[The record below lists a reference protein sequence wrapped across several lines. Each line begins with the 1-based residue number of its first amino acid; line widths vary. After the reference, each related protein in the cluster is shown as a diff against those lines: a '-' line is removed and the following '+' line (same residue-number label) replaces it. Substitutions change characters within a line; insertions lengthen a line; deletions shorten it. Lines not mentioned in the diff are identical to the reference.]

1 MKKIFSVV
9 MILLILLN
17 MSIVFAEEYYVQVG
31 AFESEAK
38 AIKYTK
44 YLNDIGYTAVMIPV
58 YDLHKVFLGPY
69 ETEEEARADLSR
81 YKDSGGDAF
90 FVIGSQM
97 YYQRPKVEETVE
109 VEDEGESIDDT
120 STEQQDETAEATEDL
135 EVDSSDVT
143 VEEEVNLP
151 EETVEEE
158 VESSDET
165 EDEAS
170 VDEDISESEVE
181 SVDVNETI
189 VTRVV
194 EQPEV
199 ETPRYKI
206 FTIMLIVVLWVLF
219 IAVVVV
225 VRLKQ
230 SKNG

>member
-9 MILLILLN
+9 MILLLLMN

-58 YDLHKVFLGPY
+58 YDLYKVFLGPY
-69 ETEEEARADLSR
+69 ESEEKARADLKQ
-81 YKDSGGDAF
+81 YKENGSDAF

-97 YYQRPKVEETVE
+97 YYQRPEVDETPEIQNE
-109 VEDEGESIDDT
+109 VVDSTDDT
-120 STEQQDETAEATEDL
+120 STETEENITEIVDEVVEVETDSGDETDDEVFDEDDL
-135 EVDSSDVT
+135 E
-143 VEEEVNLP
+143 N
-151 EETVEEE
+151 E
-158 VESSDET
+158 VEP
-165 EDEAS
+165 
-170 VDEDISESEVE
+170 
-181 SVDVNETI
+181 VDVNETI

-194 EQPEV
+194 EQTEV

>member
-9 MILLILLN
+9 MILLLLMN

-58 YDLHKVFLGPY
+58 YDLYKVYLGPY
-69 ETEEEARADLSR
+69 ETEEKARADLKQ
-81 YKDSGGDAF
+81 YKENGSDAF

-97 YYQRPKVEETVE
+97 YYQRPEVDEAVEIQIEKVDLIDETSTETEENITETVDEVVE
-109 VEDEGESIDDT
+109 VETDSG
-120 STEQQDETAEATEDL
+120 DETDDEVFDEDDL
-135 EVDSSDVT
+135 E
-143 VEEEVNLP
+143 N
-151 EETVEEE
+151 E
-158 VESSDET
+158 VEP
-165 EDEAS
+165 
-170 VDEDISESEVE
+170 
-181 SVDVNETI
+181 VDVNETI

-194 EQPEV
+194 EQTEV

>member
-9 MILLILLN
+9 MILLLLMN

-58 YDLHKVFLGPY
+58 YDLYKVFLGPY
-69 ETEEEARADLSR
+69 ETEEKARADLKQ
-81 YKDSGGDAF
+81 YKENGSDAF

-97 YYQRPKVEETVE
+97 YYQRPEVDEAVEIQIEKVDLIDETSTETEENITETVDEVVE
-109 VEDEGESIDDT
+109 VETDSG
-120 STEQQDETAEATEDL
+120 DETDDEVFDEDDL
-135 EVDSSDVT
+135 E
-143 VEEEVNLP
+143 N
-151 EETVEEE
+151 E
-158 VESSDET
+158 VEP
-165 EDEAS
+165 
-170 VDEDISESEVE
+170 
-181 SVDVNETI
+181 VDVNETI

-194 EQPEV
+194 EQTEV

>member
-143 VEEEVNLP
+143 VEEEI
-151 EETVEEE
+151 
-158 VESSDET
+158 ESSDET

-170 VDEDISESEVE
+170 DDEDISESEVE

-230 SKNG
+230 SKDG

>member
-143 VEEEVNLP
+143 VEEEI
-151 EETVEEE
+151 
-158 VESSDET
+158 ESSDET

-170 VDEDISESEVE
+170 DDEDISESEVE